1 MDRIKSFLKI
11 SIFFLVL
18 FLLIPFSRTSFSQEK
33 LNLTGIIR
41 AVDSVTGIVKIEV
54 TSENCKGLWNFKF
67 PDYAKEDL
75 NSSMVG
81 RRIQFNIDSPA
92 CDPKRLHSIV
102 LER

>member
-1 MDRIKSFLKI
+1 MDRIKSFSKVFVFFAILFILI
-11 SIFFLVL
+11 SF
-18 FLLIPFSRTSFSQEK
+18 PRTSFSQEK

-41 AVDSVTGIVKIEV
+41 AVDPITGIVKIQV

-75 NSSMVG
+75 DSSMVG
-81 RRIQFNIDSPA
+81 KKIQFNIESPA